1 MASRRSERRPPIP
14 PEREFKENFVD
25 TFRAGLKLNLNAE
38 DNRCPWLTKRLPRRP
53 YKLYIL
59 GTSRCYGRYRNVA
72 ETQLLFGSPYVRGTS
87 DLPPAS
93 TT

>member
-38 DNRCPWLTKRLPRRP
+38 DNRCPWLTNGYPENP
-53 YKLYIL
+53 TNCI
-59 GTSRCYGRYRNVA
+59 
-72 ETQLLFGSPYVRGTS
+72 F
-87 DLPPAS
+87 
-93 TT
+93 